1 VAEAAR
7 FAVEVAGALERAHRD
22 QVIHR
27 DIKPENIMLD
37 GGVAVVTDFGI
48 ARVPAS
54 GDDAAITR
62 SGLLVGTPQ
71 YMSPEQGAGDMAIDA
86 RSDVYALGC
95 VLYEM
100 LTGQPPFQGNVLEV
114 LRKHAIDPAPDPRAL
129 RAETPELL
137 ALVTLRA
144 LEKDPE
150 RRFGSAQEFAEA
162 INAVMAASGGAEG
175 VGGSLWG
182 RLRSMFAG
190 PAPAAA
196 SSPQATPGPLYSPIG
211 TQSPF
216 VTTPAGRVP
225 IDSLAVLPFAAASG
239 DEDGAYLAE
248 GITESIMHRLAGIAG
263 LRIVPRSVVFRYAG
277 SDRDPIGIARE
288 VHARAVVTGRVRH
301 RGERLSITAELVD
314 AGTESQLWGERYDR
328 TISDIF
334 AVQEEMAAEIAR
346 SLRLRLTG
354 DEARQL
360 AKRETEN
367 SDAYRAYLKG
377 RHHWNKRTVDGLRQ
391 AIVHFQEAIDL
402 DPGFALAYGGL
413 ADTWNILGYYNS
425 QPPLDAY
432 PRGKAA
438 AQRAIELDPA
448 AAAPHASLGYVQ
460 VFFDRDWP
468 GAKASFERAIELDPG
483 YATAHQ
489 WYAWYLFVEGK
500 YELALAAMRRALE
513 LDPLSL
519 IINDHMGYALLLAG
533 RPQEALQ
540 QLQRALELDPSF
552 PWTYWR
558 LGQAHIALGQAADA
572 VRAYRT
578 VVERTG
584 AVVGAGYLAVAAAAA
599 GDRALAEEM
608 LARLEALAPERYV
621 SPLELALVLAA
632 LGRHD
637 EGFAALDRAFTERSS
652 DVVRL
657 GALPWPDPFRSDP
670 RFAEAVARLQLP
682 A

>member
-1 VAEAAR
+1 M
-7 FAVEVAGALERAHRD
+7 
-22 QVIHR
+22 
-27 DIKPENIMLD
+27 P
-37 GGVAVVTDFGI
+37 
-48 ARVPAS
+48 S
-54 GDDAAITR
+54 
-62 SGLLVGTPQ
+62 
-71 YMSPEQGAGDMAIDA
+71 SP
-86 RSDVYALGC
+86 
-95 VLYEM
+95 
-100 LTGQPPFQGNVLEV
+100 P
-114 LRKHAIDPAPDPRAL
+114 PDPRTL
-129 RAETPELL
+129 RNDLPELL

-150 RRFGSAQEFAEA
+150 RRFGSAQAFAEA
-162 INAVMAASGGAEG
+162 LNAVMATPGAAGE
-175 VGGSLWG
+175 VSGSLWG
-182 RLRSMFAG
+182 KLRSMFAG

-196 SSPQATPGPLYSPIG
+196 PTPTSMSGALYSPIG
-211 TQSPF
+211 TPSLL

-225 IDSLAVLPFAAASG
+225 IDSLAVLPFTVASG

-248 GITESIMHRLAGIAG
+248 GITESIMNRLAGIAG

-288 VHARAVVTGRVRH
+288 IHARAVVTGRLRH
-301 RGERLSITAELVD
+301 RGEQLSITAELVD
-314 AGTESQLWGERYDR
+314 AGTESQLWGERYNR

-334 AVQEEMAAEIAR
+334 AVQEEMAAEIVR

-360 AKRETEN
+360 ARRETEN

-377 RHHWNKRTVDGLRQ
+377 RHHWNKRTVEGLRQ
-391 AIVHFQEAIDL
+391 AIIHFQEAIDL
-402 DPGFALAYGGL
+402 DPAFALAYGGL

-425 QPPLDAY
+425 QPPLEAY

-438 AQRAIELDPA
+438 AQRAIELDPS

-500 YELALAAMRRALE
+500 YEQALAAMRRALE

-533 RPQEALQ
+533 RPQEACSSSSA
-540 QLQRALELDPSF
+540 RSSS
-552 PWTYWR
+552 TR
-558 LGQAHIALGQAADA
+558 RSRG
-572 VRAYRT
+572 
-578 VVERTG
+578 RTG
-584 AVVGAGYLAVAAAAA
+584 GSGRRTSRSARLRRRCARTAPWWSAPAVSSAPATSPSPRSRPAIGRSPGRCSPASSS
-599 GDRALAEEM
+599 
-608 LARLEALAPERYV
+608 LARERYV

-657 GALPWPDPFRSDP
+657 GVLPWPDAFRHVP